1 MFNFKTADGKQQVD
15 VCRLPL
21 TRCLTLG
28 RTNKAIPHRGT
39 RGGGGL
45 MESLPWVFAVF
56 QYLGEN
62 LPLVESFL
70 CAQQDEVYIM
80 G

>member
-28 RTNKAIPHRGT
+28 RTNKVIPHRGT
-39 RGGGGL
+39 RGGGRVDGVPPL
-45 MESLPWVFAVF
+45 GFCCVSIFGREFAVGRKLF
-56 QYLGEN
+56 MC
-62 LPLVESFL
+62 STR
-70 CAQQDEVYIM
+70 
-80 G
+80 